1 MTVAR
6 SVSGVLALLLFN
18 LTGTVASA
26 DMTSDCER
34 HAIAMSR
41 KHGGDLR
48 KIEIE
53 RKDFPIED
61 RYDDKVGS
69 QPVSTELKGIVKL
82 TTAAGMR
89 QSRYI
94 CLHDGKKAVYF
105 GWVD

>member
-1 MTVAR
+1 MTLARLMPSVVAL
-6 SVSGVLALLLFN
+6 VLFS
-18 LTGTVASA
+18 LTGTAARA
-26 DMTSDCER
+26 DMTGDCER
-34 HAIAMSR
+34 HALAMSR

-48 KIEIE
+48 KVEIE

-105 GWVD
+105 GTVD